1 MPPLSTPNPTPMV
14 RFHLNVFNKDFIGY
28 KEQGITFP
36 SGERQA
42 QLLEEVYNEAGVDP
56 NSVVY
61 VETHG
66 TGTKVCFTLLSFK

>member
-1 MPPLSTPNPTPMV
+1 MV
-14 RFHLNVFNKDFIGY
+14 RIFDGFSCKTLRNLGY

-42 QLLEEVYNEAGVDP
+42 QLLEEVYAEAGIDP
-56 NSVVY
+56 NQVYY

-66 TGTKVCFTLLSFK
+66 TGTKVREKNTIFRKRERGE